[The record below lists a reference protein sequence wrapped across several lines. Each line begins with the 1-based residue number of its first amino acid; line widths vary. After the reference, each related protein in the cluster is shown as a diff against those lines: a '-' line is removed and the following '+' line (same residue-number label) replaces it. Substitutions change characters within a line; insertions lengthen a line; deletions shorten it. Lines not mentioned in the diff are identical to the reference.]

1 MNETFIIVFVSC
13 LFIGSLVGFLAGL
26 LGIGGGLI
34 IVPTLIYLLPLLSV
48 SADIVMPIALATS
61 LASIVITSSSAAI
74 VHHQKNNIPWPLAK
88 KLMTFVAIG
97 ALIGAYIAS
106 ILSAKALTTFFASA
120 VTVLA
125 VYMLFSTKIE
135 NAHTMPSNLVLRA
148 LGLFTGILAGLFTG
162 ILASL
167 MGIAGGVVL
176 VPSLSYFG
184 LPLRHTMGVAT
195 ICGVMV
201 AIFGSIGYII
211 SGWGQTQV
219 PEWSFGYIYLP
230 ALLGIVL
237 SSSIFAR
244 YGVRMATKLPVVLL
258 KKFFAGFLILV
269 AIKMIVQ

>member
-1 MNETFIIVFVSC
+1 VFFEMNETFIIVFVCC

-34 IVPTLIYLLPLLSV
+34 IVPTLIYLLPLLNI

-97 ALIGAYIAS
+97 ALAGAYIAS
-106 ILSAKALTTFFASA
+106 ILSAKALTTFFAFS
-120 VTVLA
+120 VIILA
-125 VYMLFSTKIE
+125 VYMIFSTKIE
-135 NAHTMPSNLVLRA
+135 NAHTMPSEFVLRA
-148 LGLFTGILAGLFTG
+148 LGLFTGT
-162 ILASL
+162 LASL

-195 ICGVMV
+195 VCGVMV
-201 AIFGSIGYII
+201 AVFGSIGYII
-211 SGWGQTQV
+211 SGWGQTQT
-219 PEWSFGYIYLP
+219 PQWSFGYIYLP
-230 ALLGIVL
+230 ALLGIVF

-244 YGVRMATKLPVVLL
+244 YGVKMATKLPVALL

-269 AIKMIVQ
+269 AIKMILQ